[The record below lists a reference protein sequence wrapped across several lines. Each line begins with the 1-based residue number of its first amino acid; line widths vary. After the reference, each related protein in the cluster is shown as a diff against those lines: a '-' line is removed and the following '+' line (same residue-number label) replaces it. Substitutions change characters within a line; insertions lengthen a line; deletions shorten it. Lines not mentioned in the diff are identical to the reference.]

1 MDIKKIGV
9 VIADDWE
16 YKPFKERAAEYNPE
30 SGDINGFETV
40 SFELDG
46 KTVIGIKCLNGKV
59 NAAAATAM
67 LIMKESPDCIMN
79 VGLSGAVKG
88 VRRGTVFAGK
98 SFIECDFD
106 LTALDYELGAKP
118 DQEYV
123 YFTDGET
130 LSLIPEKYDIPALKC
145 GTGDLFL
152 TKNEVKAFYYE
163 KFGINTFDMETAAI
177 ASVCKNCGVPFLSIR
192 KVSDDSEDSF
202 KEDYRGMNEL
212 AETALSDIIIDV
224 IKNA

>member
-1 MDIKKIGV
+1 MEIKKIGV

-16 YKPFKERAAEYNPE
+16 FKPFKERSAQFNAV
-30 SGDINGFETV
+30 SGEINGFETTE
-40 SFELDG
+40 FFIDD
-46 KTVIGIKCLNGKV
+46 KKVIGIKCLNGKV

-67 LIMKESPDCIMN
+67 LIMKENPDVIMN
-79 VGLSGAVKG
+79 IGLSGAVKG
-88 VRRGTVFAGK
+88 VKRGTVFAGK
-98 SFIECDFD
+98 SFQECDFD

-123 YFTDGET
+123 YFADEET
-130 LSLIPEKYDIPALKC
+130 LNLIPEKYNIPALRC

-152 TKNEVKAFYYE
+152 TKNEVKADFHNR
-163 KFGINTFDMETAAI
+163 FGINTFDMESAAI

-192 KVSDDSEDSF
+192 KVSDDSEDSYM
-202 KEDYRGMNEL
+202 EDYRGMNEL

-224 IKNA
+224 IRNA

>member
-1 MDIKKIGV
+1 MDCKKIGV

-16 YKPFKERAAEYNPE
+16 YKPFKERAAQYNAAE
-30 SGDINGFETV
+30 GTLNGFETV
-40 SFELDG
+40 EFDVDG
-46 KTVIGIKCLNGKV
+46 KKVFGIKSLNGKV

-67 LIMKESPDCIMN
+67 MIMKEKPDCIMN
-79 VGLSGAVKG
+79 VGLSGAVHG

-123 YFTDGET
+123 YFSDEET
-130 LSLIPEKYDIPALKC
+130 LSLIPEKYNIPALNC

-152 TKNEVKAFYYE
+152 TKNETKAFYYE

-177 ASVCKNCGVPFLSIR
+177 ASVCHNCNVPFLSIR
-192 KVSDDSEDSF
+192 KVSDDSEDSY

-212 AETALSDIIIDV
+212 AETALSDIILDV